1 MPRILLIASLSLF
14 VGCASARHASM
25 PSLEPLALG
34 AVQAPPVL
42 VENHFVR
49 DRMAVG
55 EAELRQILEAPVFL
69 EENARIGVVPVRS
82 AYAIDDAIP
91 VESAPATLTDA
102 LDGSGLFELASEI
115 STEWPATTGTAG
127 LRELAARY
135 RTEYVLLYRHRFADV
150 TRANGFAAGFVTLIG
165 ALFLPGT
172 TVDSAGVLEAT
183 LFDVKTGT
191 ILFTIHERV
200 RKDVMAPP
208 PAVVATTEQM
218 HRDMVKDAAKKLA
231 NQVLARCQRL
241 VASRPRSAPV
251 ASAQGTGEAVSAA
264 PIR

>member
-1 MPRILLIASLSLF
+1 MSLRVSSLVLF
-14 VGCASARHASM
+14 AVLSGCASARQAAM
-25 PSLEPLALG
+25 PELAPLALG
-34 AVQAPPVL
+34 AVQAPPQL

-49 DRMAVG
+49 DRMALG
-55 EAELRQILEAPVFL
+55 EPELRQILEAPVFL
-69 EENARIGVVPVRS
+69 EEHARIGVLPVRS

-91 VESAPATLTDA
+91 VEGAPATLTDA

-115 STEWPATTGTAG
+115 STEWPTTTGTAG

-135 RTEYVLLYRHRFADV
+135 RTEYVLLYRHRFADL
-150 TRANGFAAGFVTLIG
+150 THANGFAAGFVTLVG

-200 RKDVMAPP
+200 RKNAIAPP
-208 PAVVATTEQM
+208 PAVNGTLDLM
-218 HRDMVKDAAKKLA
+218 HREMVAEAAKKLA
-231 NQVLARCQRL
+231 EQVLARCQRL
-241 VASRPRSAPV
+241 VASRPA
-251 ASAQGTGEAVSAA
+251 AQ
-264 PIR
+264 PITTTAR